1 MRRWSAL
8 KFLAGLALELVSC
21 VQSRMPISAEQREAM
36 RAFEQALI
44 GECSEKAKADRH
56 VTHPNQDLARPAL
69 PQPSCALFL
78 E

>member
-21 VQSRMPISAEQREAM
+21 VQSRMPISAERREAM
-36 RAFEQALI
+36 RAFDQALI
-44 GECSEKAKADRH
+44 GECRKNDEAAPPGTNHDN
-56 VTHPNQDLARPAL
+56 VTPAV
-69 PQPSCALFL
+69 PQAPCSLFV